1 MTYNADIHFAA
12 LIFMVGAGGL
22 ASVLEVGV
30 AEETKAQEIDE
41 DDTDDPAP
49 SNELNLGVPNK
60 FGPSLDYR
68 YVKSLNQ
75 PLDI

>member
-49 SNELNLGVPNK
+49 SNELNLGNPNK
-60 FGPSLDYR
+60 FGPSLDY
-68 YVKSLNQ
+68 
-75 PLDI
+75 

>member
-49 SNELNLGVPNK
+49 SNELNLGIPNN
-60 FGPSLDYR
+60 FGPSLDY
-68 YVKSLNQ
+68 
-75 PLDI
+75 

>member
-1 MTYNADIHFAA
+1 MHFAA

-41 DDTDDPAP
+41 DDIDDPVP
-49 SNELNLGVPNK
+49 SNELNLDVPNK
-60 FGPSLDYR
+60 FSSSFDY
-68 YVKSLNQ
+68 
-75 PLDI
+75 